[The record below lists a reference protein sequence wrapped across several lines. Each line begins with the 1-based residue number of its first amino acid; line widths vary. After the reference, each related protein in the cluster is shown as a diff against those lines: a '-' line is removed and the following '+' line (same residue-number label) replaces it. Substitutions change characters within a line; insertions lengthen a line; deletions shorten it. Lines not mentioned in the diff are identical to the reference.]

1 MHPGLCTIVLCSV
14 FIFHWYLTSTS
25 PLLSES
31 IISFSFVRC
40 GLTQDGR
47 EGKKRREEADEIS
60 SPPRTPEIYRPKTT
74 RSTNSSSDESC
85 LHIVEATSH
94 YSTPDD
100 VKDELP
106 RPDTTSSFPLS
117 VCSSALSPMSFDGWK
132 PQEIQQIRR
141 EMITN
146 PRNSPRPNQVE
157 LDPDTLVA
165 YRILLSCIQ
174 Q

>member
-1 MHPGLCTIVLCSV
+1 MLGFHLSLVSDLNIAFTIRVNHFL
-14 FIFHWYLTSTS
+14 FIRPMRADSRWG
-25 PLLSES
+25 EK
-31 IISFSFVRC
+31 
-40 GLTQDGR
+40 GKR
-47 EGKKRREEADEIS
+47 EGKKQMRSRV
-60 SPPRTPEIYRPKTT
+60 PPRTPEIYRPKTT